1 MRRSAAQIEEEL
13 HGLAV
18 RALVEK
24 VGPVTDAGDG
34 RADLVVDVDGR
45 RLAIDLRATAYG
57 TVERVEAMRRKHPPR
72 DDLLVLLVADRINR
86 PAQDA
91 LRSLGWGYLDAS
103 TGALF
108 LRGSGVLVDTTVDTV
123 VSGPDVKPSG
133 IVGWTGRIVAYELLR
148 RHFDQDPRPIRTTR
162 SNDEFGAPRS
172 STNDAL
178 RALAAADLL
187 IEGEPVLPQLF
198 WELARVWAPTD
209 RRWLASV
216 PDPADWV
223 FGHDPTRGSWRVGG
237 ARAAAFH
244 DAPVVDAGEG
254 AVELYVPCPVLLS
267 IATRRYGVAEPLSAV
282 ASVAVPTAHQV
293 TRPYDPGEVP
303 ELLLDGWPVVHPVA
317 AALDVAALADAR
329 SLQILSEWHPRGAAV
344 WHEP

>member
-1 MRRSAAQIEEEL
+1 MRRSTAQIEEEL
-13 HGLAV
+13 QDLAV
-18 RALVEK
+18 RALIEK
-24 VGPVTDAGDG
+24 VGPVTEAADG

-57 TVERVEAMRRKHPPR
+57 TVERVDAMRRRHPPR
-72 DDLLVLLVADRINR
+72 DDLLVLFVADRINR

-91 LRSLGWGYLDAS
+91 LRSLGWGYFDAS

-123 VSGPDVKPSG
+123 ATGPDAKPSG

-148 RHFDQDPRPIRTTR
+148 RHFDQDPNRILTSR
-162 SNDEFGAPRS
+162 SEKEFGAPRS
-172 STNDAL
+172 STSDAL
-178 RALAAADLL
+178 RALAAADL
-187 IEGEPVLPQLF
+187 IIDGEPVVPQLF
-198 WELARVWAPTD
+198 WELARVWAPAD

-223 FGHDPTRGSWRVGG
+223 FEHDPTRGSWRIGG

-244 DAPVVDAGEG
+244 GAPVVDAGEG
-254 AVELYVPCPVLLS
+254 AVELYVPGPVLLS
-267 IATRRYGVAEPLSAV
+267 IATRRYGVAEPLSAA
-282 ASVAVPTAHQV
+282 ASVAVPTVHQV
-293 TRPYDPGEVP
+293 TRSYYPDEVP
-303 ELLLDGWPVVHPVA
+303 ELLVDGWPVVHPVA
-317 AALDVAALADAR
+317 AVLDLAALDDAR